1 MIIFWLTFNFNFL
14 LCKIAQIATEWT
26 KALILRFFGNI
37 DFDGYCSWL
46 FYVKCG
52 SKITTSVLLLR
63 ASQTLT
69 DLSLAATHWT
79 FPFDY

>member
-26 KALILRFFGNI
+26 KALIPRIFGNI

-46 FYVKCG
+46 FYVKC
-52 SKITTSVLLLR
+52 VEVELLPQCFSFTL
-63 ASQTLT
+63 ASL
-69 DLSLAATHWT
+69 
-79 FPFDY
+79 